1 MGCKNM
7 IVAASNDGIL
17 VSDKETSGYMK
28 PYVEKLGNMAMFAE
42 NHGVLLQCLMFS

>member
-1 MGCKNM
+1 M

-28 PYVEKLGNMAMFAE
+28 PYVEKLGTWQCLRK